1 MPLPELSTTTLADQ
15 AYEALRAAIVAGEL
29 AWGERITERGLAAR
43 LGVSATPVREA
54 LRRLEQERL
63 VERTGPRSLRVASM
77 TADARAESSELEAA
91 LEGVAAKLAARKISE
106 RGLDQLDRL
115 LDTADAQ
122 RARLL
127 ADDEAGRSPNRHAVE
142 TGFDSLREFHAL
154 VEAAAGNEQLM
165 NMLAQARAFSRDQR
179 LTAAHELVDTH
190 SESVLAR
197 YEDHRRLAQ
206 ALRDRDEEA
215 AEHLAR
221 SHALSSGADLL
232 TTHETDEP
240 DDHENAAM
248 PTNSGTSRSISG
260 A

>member
-127 ADDEAGRSPNRHAVE
+127 ADDEAGRSPNRRAVE
-142 TGFDSLREFHAL
+142 AGFDSLREFHAL
-154 VEAAAGNEQLM
+154 VEAAAGNEQLL

-179 LTAAHELVDTH
+179 LTAAHELVETQ

-197 YEDHRRLAQ
+197 YDDHRRLAE
-206 ALRDRDEEA
+206 ALRARDEEA

-232 TTHETDEP
+232 TAHEP
-240 DDHENAAM
+240 DEAHEVA
-248 PTNSGTSRSISG
+248 
-260 A
+260 